1 MTDGLLFDF
10 TSDGGAVPRNL
21 PYFPDPKDD
30 NQKLLNYQHD
40 WLLRNDEEAKTKLWV
55 LAEKV
60 ALRMIKAQEKRK
72 GFRLDPDRRRDKAMD
87 ALVYVFRRYRYGWYV
102 TGAYLQA
109 IKCGVIHALYYRTK
123 ADDLELMVEDEVIS
137 RLITGEHDSEEHIV
151 CVEGMTR
158 EEAVARIRAELLPE
172 IADRLLEEIYIVG
185 GKNERT

>member
-1 MTDGLLFDF
+1 MSEGLLLDF
-10 TSDGGAVPRNL
+10 TSDGSTVPKNL
-21 PYFPDPKDD
+21 PYFQEPKDD

-123 ADDLELMVEDEVIS
+123 ADDLDLPADNRRARRRGAHRLCRGNDKRGGRGEDKGGAAARDS
-137 RLITGEHDSEEHIV
+137 RP
-151 CVEGMTR
+151 
-158 EEAVARIRAELLPE
+158 AP
-172 IADRLLEEIYIVG
+172 
-185 GKNERT
+185 